1 MSKLSHDEVL
11 KMAKMRKIILTTIAL
26 MLLSS
31 AGYGVADWK
40 LIGTSWETD
49 YYYDPQ
55 SVSLLSQ
62 DIVRVWMKKIYGE
75 KTVKEYIKGVG
86 PEFKELSYDLSLI
99 EFNCSEKKSRLL
111 NFSYYNQDGGLISSF
126 TPDSDSS
133 SWNFI
138 VPNSILDALF
148 IIVCESR

>member
-1 MSKLSHDEVL
+1 MFL
-11 KMAKMRKIILTTIAL
+11 KKRKVNMRKIILSTIAML
-26 MLLSS
+26 LLSS
-31 AGYGVADWK
+31 VGYGADWK

-55 SVSLLSQ
+55 SEQVLSK
-62 DIVRVWMKKIYGE
+62 DIVQVWIKKIYGE
-75 KTVKEYIKGVG
+75 KKVKEFIKGIG
-86 PEFKELSYDLSLI
+86 PEFKELSYDNSLI